1 MVLTDT
7 PGQRPLADDL
17 GSDAIVYAPGEIE
30 RLADGLAQWA
40 GDRRALARAK
50 AASWEAARCRW
61 HWEHPLERDQLLSAI
76 EAAA

>member
-1 MVLTDT
+1 MVVTDT

-17 GSDAIVYAPGEIE
+17 GTDAIVYAPGEIE
-30 RLADGLAQWA
+30 RLADGLTRWA

-50 AASWEAARCRW
+50 TASWEAARRRW